1 MCVSCLV
8 CADVVLLQQA
18 VRVSRE
24 NALCDSLRVSE
35 VISGHR
41 RGEAQTDQR

>member
-8 CADVVLLQQA
+8 RADVVLLQQA
-18 VRVSRE
+18 VCVSWE

-35 VISGHR
+35 VISGQCH
-41 RGEAQTDQR
+41 GEAETDQR